1 MSAAPGGARGRPGC
15 PRRCARCAP
24 LPRLPGGS
32 RRAPAIAAL
41 IPSPICLLLAASE
54 DFSSRPASSLP
65 FTHARAHT
73 SPTPLPPSPGFSGE
87 RQLDA
92 MIHLQQSSLRRAT
105 PRVPRLAQV
114 CEAPVWTGSEQARR
128 LCAQPPSPRE
138 ASAFPQLAHR
148 SPLVPSPTPGRRRL
162 RVHLAATPDQLQPRD
177 PAFKCSR
184 PSSSQPTRCHSKA
197 SRVLQGRGTLCC
209 PPVTGAPAPSPA
221 RRCEFQHQTQASR
234 CRLCHFA
241 KGGSEKEQN
250 KGRGPRKQIQ
260 IARRKRSQE
269 QSKAPPL

>member
-41 IPSPICLLLAASE
+41 IPSPICLLLAESE

-73 SPTPLPPSPGFSGE
+73 SPTPLPPSPRFSGE

-105 PRVPRLAQV
+105 PRLHEFPGSLRSARLRCGLVLSRLA
-114 CEAPVWTGSEQARR
+114 GSALSRR
-128 LCAQPPSPRE
+128 P
-138 ASAFPQLAHR
+138 
-148 SPLVPSPTPGRRRL
+148 
-162 RVHLAATPDQLQPRD
+162 
-177 PAFKCSR
+177 
-184 PSSSQPTRCHSKA
+184 
-197 SRVLQGRGTLCC
+197 
-209 PPVTGAPAPSPA
+209 PA
-221 RRCEFQHQTQASR
+221 RRPRSR
-234 CRLCHFA
+234 SSHT
-241 KGGSEKEQN
+241 
-250 KGRGPRKQIQ
+250 GPRGC
-260 IARRKRSQE
+260 
-269 QSKAPPL
+269 PLRHLDAVDSEST